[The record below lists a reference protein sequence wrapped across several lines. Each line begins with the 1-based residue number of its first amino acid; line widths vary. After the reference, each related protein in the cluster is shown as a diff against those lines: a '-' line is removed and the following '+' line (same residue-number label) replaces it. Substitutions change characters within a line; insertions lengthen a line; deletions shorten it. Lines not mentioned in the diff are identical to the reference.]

1 MQNTGRGI
9 ETTEFMALSEVGLE
23 TVLLEW
29 REGGIDGFAMYFL
42 RDFDNFIGRLLVH
55 ERKDFLSEGTRGG
68 LTGLHGSSKI
78 CRIKF
83 VCKNLYER

>member
-9 ETTEFMALSEVGLE
+9 ETTEFMALSEVGFE

-29 REGGIDGFAMYFL
+29 REGGIDGFVMYFL

-55 ERKDFLSEGTRGG
+55 ERKDFLSERTSGG
-68 LTGLHGSSKI
+68 LAWLHVSGKI
-78 CRIKF
+78 F
-83 VCKNLYER
+83 